1 MRDYDPRQSDRP
13 QGFLS
18 EAMAN
23 LRLAW
28 RLFRDPDVPAW
39 AKLIPL
45 LALAYVL
52 FPADLI
58 PDLIPGLGQVDDLTL
73 FVLGLKYFIE
83 ACPSSVVQ
91 RHRGETGAV
100 DASYRVVEDEAYP
113 AEGPARLPGNSSED
127 REHPQD
133 EL

>member
-1 MRDYDPRQSDRP
+1 MSDYDPPKSNRP

-18 EAMAN
+18 EAMGN

-28 RLFRDPDVPAW
+28 RLFRDQDVPAW

-73 FVLGLKYFIE
+73 LVLGLKYFIE
-83 ACPSSVVQ
+83 ACPSSIVQ
-91 RHRGETGAV
+91 RHRGQMGAV
-100 DASYRVVEDEAYP
+100 EASYRVVEDEAYP
-113 AEGPARLPGNSSED
+113 AEGPARLPGSPSED
-127 REHPQD
+127 RERPQGD
-133 EL
+133 L

>member
-1 MRDYDPRQSDRP
+1 MRDYHPPEGGRP

-18 EAMAN
+18 EVIAN

-73 FVLGLKYFIE
+73 LVLGLKYFIE
-83 ACPSSVVQ
+83 ACPGSIVQ
-91 RHRGETGAV
+91 RYRGQMGAV
-100 DASYRVVEDEAYP
+100 DASYRVVEDEVNP
-113 AEGPARLPGNSSED
+113 ADGPARLPGTSLEGRED
-127 REHPQD
+127 SQD